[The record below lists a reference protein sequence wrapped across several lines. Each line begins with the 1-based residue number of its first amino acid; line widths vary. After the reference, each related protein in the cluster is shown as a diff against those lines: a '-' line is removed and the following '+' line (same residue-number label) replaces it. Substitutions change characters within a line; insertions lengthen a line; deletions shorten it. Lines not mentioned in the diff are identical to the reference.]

1 MDWLKGK
8 EEVLRGLK
16 KYRYVLAV
24 LLAGLVLMALPRAS
38 EEELTRP
45 GAAAPEEPSLQQEL
59 EELLSKVAGAG
70 RVRVLLTVAASAET
84 EYQLDVDGNEERTV
98 VINQADR
105 SQTGLIRQTLSPRF
119 RGAVVLCQ
127 GADDARVKL
136 AMVQAVMSATGLGAD
151 RITVLKME

>member
-8 EEVLRGLK
+8 EEVLRLLK

-24 LLAGLVLMALPRAS
+24 LLAGLVLMALPRGA
-38 EEELTRP
+38 EEERSRP
-45 GAAAPEEPSLQQEL
+45 ETAAPEEPSLQQEL
-59 EELLSKVAGAG
+59 EELLGAVAGAG
-70 RVRVLLTVAASAET
+70 RVRVLLTLAAGAET
-84 EYQLDVDGNEERTV
+84 EYQLDLNGDEERTV
-98 VINQADR
+98 VVTQADR
-105 SQTGLIRQTLSPRF
+105 SQAGLVRQTRSPRF